1 MKTFSLVP
9 WFLFRHR
16 DGERGQGLGLVA
28 IAFLALLAFVG
39 LVTDVGMLYLSY
51 GQLKRAVDAAAIA
64 AAGEFKRGVT
74 VNEMKAAADELLKF
88 HNVDPTTVDLDVLI
102 CDNNGDGLRDPVDT
116 TPPYD
121 TGIPQNLYQICPD
134 TAAGLAPLKLVYV
147 DATQRSPVYFLHLFG
162 IQSIPVSTNAV
173 AEAAAIDML
182 VVIDTSE
189 SMGSYSSDYVDVQDY
204 DPTNCNSTNS
214 CYPLRQ
220 AKDAA
225 KALVGTLYDGY
236 DRVSVVTFDYYGRI
250 QYGLSDNLGDD
261 DGASDGDAFAAIDG
275 ILLHDDA
282 PYGRLWAN
290 WQQAGK
296 VNLVNP
302 EDRDG
307 DGEDADPTLPCTDDP
322 NDKWDD
328 VLGVPCD
335 LDNQEDAYD
344 WNKDGIFTGADHAGI
359 QAYIDLWKHPASPIS
374 TCTGCGLR
382 VATEVLRANGRPDSI
397 WVIVFLSDGLA
408 NLSDLPAYGAACGI
422 GDVKAGKTCIPG
434 GGSAGITTDYRNGF
448 CGGYLDEPF
457 WTDNC
462 LDRNRF
468 WQGVG
473 FAPLGLE
480 TDTARYCIDTVSAE
494 CPPGTTVQAFPIRP
508 PSYSPRYSVED
519 YAKDMADEASL
530 ATSTNVNEPL
540 GSDIGIYT
548 IGLQYAGT
556 LQHASDLLRYIAAV
570 GDDGNRDTDP
580 CKPPLLPPVALAT
593 SCGQYYYAPSGA
605 ALQAIFEDI
614 ASRIFTRISQ

>member
-1 MKTFSLVP
+1 MKTFSLIP

-74 VNEMKAAADELLKF
+74 VNEMRAAADELLKF
-88 HNVDPTTVDLDVLI
+88 HNVDPTTVDLDVYI
-102 CDNNGDGLRDPVDT
+102 CDMNGDGLRDT
-116 TPPYD
+116 TGLPA
-121 TGIPQNLYQICPD
+121 NLYNACPD
-134 TAAGLAPLKLVYV
+134 TGGGEAPLKLVYV

-162 IQSIPVSTNAV
+162 IQAIPVSTNSI
-173 AEAAAIDML
+173 AEAAAIDMV

-189 SMGSYSSDYVDVQDY
+189 SMGSYSGDYIDVQDY
-204 DPTNCNSTNS
+204 DPTDCNSTNS

-225 KALVGTLYDGY
+225 KSLVGTLYDGY
-236 DRVSVVTFDYYGRI
+236 DRISVVTFDYYGRV
-250 QYGLSDNLGDD
+250 QYGLNDNLGDD
-261 DGASDGDAFAAIDG
+261 DGPGDGDAFAAIDG

-307 DGEDADPTLPCTDDP
+307 DGEDADPALPCTDDP

-328 VLGVPCD
+328 VLGIPCD
-335 LDNQEDAYD
+335 LDNQDDAYD
-344 WNKDGIFTGADHAGI
+344 WNKDGIFTTGADHSGI

-422 GDVKAGKTCIPG
+422 GDVKGGKTCIPG
-434 GGSAGITTDYRNGF
+434 GGSANITTDHPSGF

-494 CPPGTTVQAFPIRP
+494 CPPGSAVQAFPIRP

-530 ATSTNVNEPL
+530 AVSGNPDEPH

-570 GDDGNRDTDP
+570 GDDGNRATDP
-580 CKPPLLPPVALAT
+580 CATVALAT
-593 SCGQYYYAPSGA
+593 SCGQFYYAPSGA